1 MKQDLLIPI
10 QGAIW
15 KHYFLNKL
23 ARSKEFAMRLRIFN
37 ISKKLLNI
45 NLIKANTNSG
55 VELLLDI
62 SDWVQY
68 QIYFYGNYEQKSVNL
83 FKKLSLQSKVIFDIG
98 SHIGQY
104 ALETAKLDETKSKR
118 IFAIEANP
126 KIFAQLLNNI
136 QINQFHQIKPIL
148 GAVSDKHCLTEI
160 YIPDNGNLGNT
171 QMGVSKT
178 PENIDSYFI
187 ATYKLQTLMAQQKL
201 EKIDLMKIDIEGHE
215 FVFFESLFIDNIFPN
230 KIIFEYI
237 PEIFPQIKDCVT
249 LFEKNNYK
257 IFTIN
262 EEAFSNSETV
272 PEQNLLAVLQN

>member
-10 QGAIW
+10 QGANW

-23 ARSKEFAMRLRIFN
+23 ARSREFAMRLRIFN

-83 FKKLSLQSKVIFDIG
+83 FKKLSLQSEVILDVG

-104 ALETAKLDETKSKR
+104 ALEAAKLDQTKSKR

-148 GAVSDKHCLTEI
+148 GAVSDKHSLTEI

-171 QMGVSKT
+171 QIGVSKT
-178 PENIDSYFI
+178 AENIDSYFI
-187 ATYKLQTLMAQQKL
+187 STYKLQTLMAQQNL
-201 EKIDLMKIDIEGHE
+201 DKIDLMKIDIEGHE
-215 FVFFESLFIDNIFPN
+215 FIFFENLFIDKIFPS

-237 PEIFPQIKDCVT
+237 PAIFPQIKDCVI

-262 EEAFSNSETV
+262 EEAFRNEEKV
-272 PEQNLLAVLQN
+272 PEQNLLAILQN